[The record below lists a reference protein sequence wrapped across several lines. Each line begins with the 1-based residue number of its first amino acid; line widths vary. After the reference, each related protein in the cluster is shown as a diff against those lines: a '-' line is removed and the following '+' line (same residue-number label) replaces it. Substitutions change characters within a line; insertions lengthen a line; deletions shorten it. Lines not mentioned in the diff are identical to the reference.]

1 MKQVLIIA
9 EGKVAKIFIE
19 FLLEKYYSHN
29 FYTIVTSDSAILSL
43 NFKQNFNLL
52 KLEPTSHF
60 FLSPLINRNLYSI
73 FVIVPNPTKCN
84 EVCRIIRDISTEIPI
99 ILSCKQKSTLSPA
112 LQGDSNI
119 HTISMDFLSAKAL
132 IEKVPNIPIIA
143 RGFGLNRGE
152 IMQINVPFGSS
163 YTYISVGSI
172 LQKGWSIV
180 GIYRKNSFLQVKPT
194 TIILPNDSILA
205 VGEPKILIKIHKR
218 ISSNKNSFPAP
229 FGRDIFAYIDFRA
242 CDKAEVQN
250 IIADSL
256 WLHKKI
262 KNDNLVINILNP
274 SDTRTLN
281 EIKSLARE
289 DISIVVDYDKKSVVE
304 KIAQDSAKKMGLI
317 IAPRGIFSDSKN
329 RKILYKANR
338 PILKV
343 GKTTRLSEVSDSLV
357 IANALANAPHTQ
369 NIAYTI
375 VDISSQLN
383 LQIRLYEFEMD
394 GEYDEALGTYYRNLG
409 RIFNKKVDIIR
420 THAKNPLFWLHNKSV
435 LQFIPLEISLLKG
448 AIRWLLEKNS
458 NYLSLFIHKN
468 PQILLPI

>member
-29 FYTIVTSDSAILSL
+29 FYTIVSSDSAILSL

-52 KLEPTSHF
+52 KLEPTSPF

-73 FVIVPNPTKCN
+73 FVIVPNPSKCN
-84 EVCRIIRDISTEIPI
+84 EVCRIIRDISAEIPI
-99 ILSCKQKSTLSPA
+99 ILSCKQKSALSPA
-112 LQGDSNI
+112 LQGDSNV
-119 HTISMDFLSAKAL
+119 HTISMDFLGAKAL

-205 VGEPKILIKIHKR
+205 VGEPKILVKIHRR

-242 CDKAEVQN
+242 CDMAEVRN

-274 SDTRTLN
+274 SDINMLN

-289 DISIVVDYDKKSVVE
+289 DISVLVDYDKKSVVE

-317 IAPRGIFSDSKN
+317 IAPCGIFGDSKN

-343 GKTTRLSEVSDSLV
+343 GKTTRLSEVGDSLV
-357 IANALANAPHTQ
+357 IANSLHTQ

-383 LQIRLYEFEMD
+383 LQIRLYEFDLD
-394 GEYDEALGTYYRNLG
+394 GEYDEILSTYYRNLG

-435 LQFIPLEISLLKG
+435 LQFIPLEISLLKSKV
-448 AIRWLLEKNS
+448 RWLLEKNS